1 MSPALLVNLFS
12 ARLRAHRGNVP
23 HNTPIRSQRASFLRP
38 RRSQADV
45 ELDRIGVLSKAV
57 VLAG

>member
-1 MSPALLVNLFS
+1 VNLFS

-23 HNTPIRSQRASFLRP
+23 HNTPIRSQRASFLRS